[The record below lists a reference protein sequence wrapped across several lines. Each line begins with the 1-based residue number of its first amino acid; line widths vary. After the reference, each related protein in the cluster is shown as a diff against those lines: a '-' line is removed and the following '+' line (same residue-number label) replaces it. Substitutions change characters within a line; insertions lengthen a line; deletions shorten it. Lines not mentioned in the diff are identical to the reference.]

1 MFVMNKKRKSILII
15 HKWQFGYLTDVYKWC
30 QYLCG
35 EYDITVVSLNRE
47 YPTMSIDGVRV
58 VEVCGENYYFRGIS
72 FLIRCIVE
80 IFKSK
85 GVIILCYFNEV
96 SILRRIFP
104 KKKMILDI
112 RTLSINVDD
121 KHRKKYNSKLKTLLS
136 GFSKITV
143 ISEGVKSVLGKKAC
157 NASIVPLGAELR
169 QTDTKK
175 SNNPR
180 LLYVGTLYNRRI
192 EDTINGLKIFIDNN
206 PNVDILYDII
216 GDGEDGD
223 LQKLCDLVQE
233 LNLKKYVT
241 FHGRIPNNEIGS
253 FLDKANIG
261 VSYVPITDY
270 YQHQPPTKTFEYVLS
285 GLLCLATSTYSNKEL
300 INESNGYLIQ
310 DNPESFAKGLEY
322 CCKKITNYNP
332 ELVKETLLE
341 YTWENIVNNK
351 LKPVLDS
358 LYK

>member
-1 MFVMNKKRKSILII
+1 MNKERKSILII
-15 HKWQFGYLTDVYKWC
+15 HKMQFGYLTDVYKWC
-30 QYLCG
+30 QYLCD
-35 EYDITVVSLNRE
+35 EYDITVVSLNRGF
-47 YPTMSIDGVRV
+47 PTMSIDGVRV
-58 VEVCGENYYFRGIS
+58 VEVCGKNYYFRGIS

-80 IFKSK
+80 ILKSK
-85 GVIILCYFNEV
+85 GIIILCYFNEV
-96 SILRRIFP
+96 PILRRIFP
-104 KKKMILDI
+104 KKKMILDV
-112 RTLSINVDD
+112 RTLSINEDE
-121 KHRKKYNSKLKTLLS
+121 KHRKNYNSKLEALLS
-136 GFSKITV
+136 RFSQITV
-143 ISEGVKSVLGKKAC
+143 ISEGVKSVLGEKAC
-157 NASIVPLGAELR
+157 NASIVPLGAELGK
-169 QTDTKK
+169 TGINK

-180 LLYVGTLYNRRI
+180 LLYVGTLCNRRI

-216 GDGEDGD
+216 GDGADGD

-241 FHGRIPNNEIGS
+241 FHGRIPNDKIGP
-253 FLDKANIG
+253 FLEKANVG

-270 YQHQPPTKTFEYVLS
+270 YEYQPPTKTFEYVLS

-300 INESNGYLIQ
+300 INESNGFLIQ

-351 LKPVLDS
+351 LRPVLDS
-358 LYK
+358 L